1 MMATAIAEYLA
12 QRGDYFAGLVEG
24 YLGDAAR
31 RTVETIA
38 MADDGCET
46 RNRILERVGTLA
58 ERHVVDQ
65 VLGDLELVGLVT
77 RDGERYRLSMPLFRR
92 WLRRS
97 WLGLE

>member
-1 MMATAIAEYLA
+1 MTTAIGEYLA
-12 QRGDYFAGLVEG
+12 KRGDYFVGLVEG

-31 RTVETIA
+31 RIVETIA
-38 MADDGCET
+38 MAEDGFET
-46 RNRILERVGTLA
+46 RTEILQQIGTLA

-65 VLGDLELVGLVT
+65 VLGDLELVGLVI
-77 RDGERYRLSMPLFRR
+77 RDGDRYRLSMPLFRR